1 MNAVFSLVW
10 VYPLSLVKRTTLP
23 LQREKVPEHRNTSL
37 CIGWLMVIFS
47 FPGFWILFYW
57 KGICNRNNLYHGK
70 TLKLGWLALMWET
83 PKPWQREISI
93 TKRWRGPSVSK
104 GHTSKVLGP
113 WTNSL
118 GSKSHASMRKIIPS
132 LTIDFYS
139 PGNEVTKREIFRLVI
154 QGVRGFFSIS
164 EGKVQLLEIK

>member
-1 MNAVFSLVW
+1 MKKFQSTGILRYVLAGSWSFFHFQVSGSCFM
-10 VYPLSLVKRTTLP
+10 
-23 LQREKVPEHRNTSL
+23 EKVFVTG
-37 CIGWLMVIFS
+37 IIFTMERPS
-47 FPGFWILFYW
+47 NSDDLHSCG
-57 KGICNRNNLYHGK
+57 RH
-70 TLKLGWLALMWET
+70 
-83 PKPWQREISI
+83 QREISI

-154 QGVRGFFSIS
+154 QGVRGFFSIW
-164 EGKVQLLEIK
+164 EGTVQLLEIK